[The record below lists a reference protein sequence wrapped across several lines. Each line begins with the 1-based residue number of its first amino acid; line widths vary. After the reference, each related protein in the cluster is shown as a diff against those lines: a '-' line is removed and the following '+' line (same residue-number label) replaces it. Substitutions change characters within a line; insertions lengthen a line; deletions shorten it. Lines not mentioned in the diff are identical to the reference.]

1 MRIQRQNPP
10 WGRKGRGE
18 KEELESIVIGSKE
31 VPIPE
36 LPYNT
41 TIYELED
48 REFLCS
54 IIEDREPSITA
65 AEGRDVVRVIE
76 TIRKNSSKG
85 WTRIN

>member
-1 MRIQRQNPP
+1 MRIQRQSPP
-10 WGRKGRGE
+10 WGRKGHCE
-18 KEELESIVIGSKE
+18 KEELESIMIGSKE
-31 VPIPE
+31 VLIPE
-36 LPYNT
+36 LSYNT
-41 TIYELED
+41 TIYDLED

-76 TIRKNSSKG
+76 AIKKNSSKG